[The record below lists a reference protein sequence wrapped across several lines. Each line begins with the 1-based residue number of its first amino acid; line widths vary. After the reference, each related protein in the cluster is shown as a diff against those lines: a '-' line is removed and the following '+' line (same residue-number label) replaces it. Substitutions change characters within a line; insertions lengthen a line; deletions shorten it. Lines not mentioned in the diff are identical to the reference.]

1 MDTTTT
7 DFKVSTATGHLF
19 NALRSVEAARSFL
32 YAYDVE
38 LFGEDTADS
47 LRDKYDPAL
56 DVARDLVEQMLGD
69 SLRTWANTTTPN
81 TPL

>member
-7 DFKVSTATGHLF
+7 DFKVSTATGHLL

-38 LFGEDTADS
+38 LFGEETADS
-47 LRDKYDPAL
+47 LRDKYDPTL

-69 SLRTWANTTTPN
+69 SLRTWANTINPN